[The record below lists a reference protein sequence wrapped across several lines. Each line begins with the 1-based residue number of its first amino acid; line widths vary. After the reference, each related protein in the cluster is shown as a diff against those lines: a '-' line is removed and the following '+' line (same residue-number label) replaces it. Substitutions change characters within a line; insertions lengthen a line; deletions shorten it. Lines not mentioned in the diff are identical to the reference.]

1 MEGMKTRTNMSDEF
15 YIVVAVQQEMHS
27 TIRSDILD
35 RMITQMYRNASL
47 CSSNK
52 QPIGLTRLRKRHK
65 AK

>member
-1 MEGMKTRTNMSDEF
+1 VEGMKTRTNMSDEF

-47 CSSNK
+47 AQVTSS
-52 QPIGLTRLRKRHK
+52 RSD
-65 AK
+65 